1 MNRPMNTMTE
11 SPATP
16 SSVADRPDL
25 DAVRRYWEWYMA
37 RTHVPGEE
45 FGSKGYFDTIKAG
58 HEKAY
63 SIANDLLDLTR
74 VKGRKLLE
82 LGCGIGLDTV
92 EFARSG
98 AEVTAIDTSPMALSM
113 AESNLRHNGQRA
125 HLLIGDAEHLEF
137 PDDSFDLVVARG
149 IMMFTPDDSRVA
161 CELSRV
167 LKPGGEAQVL
177 LHKRVSWYTALA
189 RLSGA
194 NLVHEDGDPPI
205 NRLYSVSQAKAM
217 LLGFSSVRVSFGRLP
232 YETRRAGGFATLFNR
247 VLMPLTR
254 LIPTPLVARFGYYM
268 IVRAVK

>member
-1 MNRPMNTMTE
+1 ME
-11 SPATP
+11 
-16 SSVADRPDL
+16 
-25 DAVRRYWEWYMA
+25 
-37 RTHVPGEE
+37 RTQVPGEE
-45 FGSKGYFDTIKAG
+45 FRSKGYFGAIKAG

-74 VKGRKLLE
+74 LEGSKLLE

-92 EFARSG
+92 ELSRSG

-113 AESNLRHNGQRA
+113 AKTNLNHNGQQA
-125 HLLIGDAEHLEF
+125 QLQIGDAEHLEF
-137 PDDSFDLVVARG
+137 ADESFDFVVARG

-161 CELSRV
+161 SELSRV
-167 LKPGGEAQVL
+167 LKPGGEAQIL

-189 RLSGA
+189 RVSGA

-217 LLGFSSVRVSFGRLP
+217 LRGFSSVRISFGRLP
-232 YETRRAGGFATLFNR
+232 YETRREGAFATLFNR
-247 VLMPLTR
+247 VLIPLTHLVPSPLMER
-254 LIPTPLVARFGYYM
+254 LGYYM